1 MEKDLFF
8 DRDLSWLSFN
18 ERVLL
23 EAGKPEVPLLE
34 RLRFL
39 SIYSSNLD
47 EFYRVRMP
55 ALKALSKI
63 GHDEDDSLD
72 DANKI
77 IQGQQ
82 EMFGK
87 LLTTEIL
94 PQLKT
99 SGIHMFYNEPF
110 PEEVR
115 TLANQYFFDRVAGY
129 LQLIHIKRKTTGFFP
144 MNNKI
149 YLLVMLAGKNAKEDW
164 MILNIPS
171 DELSRFY
178 SIRRDGVEH
187 ILFLDDIIKDNLDKF
202 FTDCTIQGAYT
213 FKITR
218 NAELDIEDEYEGD
231 LALKIEKQISKR
243 DFGLATRVLHEPTM
257 PREVLE
263 DLLACLNV
271 ADATVMKGGTYHN
284 LKDLANLPVSRPELC
299 YPAWPAKRF
308 AIDAR
313 AQLRDTIAAGDI
325 IVHPP
330 YHAYDTVVRFF
341 NEAAL
346 DKDVTGIYITLYRV
360 ASESRI
366 GMALIN
372 AARNGKKVTV
382 FIELKA
388 RFDEENNIRWA
399 KKMKAAGIRIIYSIP
414 GLKVH
419 AKIALIKTKRKGIPA
434 SYGLFS
440 TGNFNE
446 STGRFYTDHVLLTA
460 HAGMMQEVER
470 LFLFLKERRRPLLA
484 GEIRFEHLLVAQ
496 FNLQNAFIRLIDREI
511 EQARSGQPARIVIK
525 LNNLEE
531 KVLISK
537 LYEASRAGVQVNLIV
552 RSICCLI
559 PGVPGMSENIRVIRI
574 VDRFLEHGRIFLF
587 HNGGNTQVYL
597 GSADWMNRNIYR
609 RIEVCF
615 PVYDEKIRREVIR
628 MIDIQL
634 HDNVQAVTLDNTL
647 RNTPVSRQNA
657 DKPVR
662 AQENLAREI
671 AGV

>member
-1 MEKDLFF
+1 MKKDLFF

-23 EAGKPEVPLLE
+23 EAGKPEVPLLD

-39 SIYSSNLD
+39 SIYSTNLD

-63 GHDEDDSLD
+63 GHDAEHILE
-72 DANKI
+72 DANCTIK
-77 IQGQQ
+77 GQQ
-82 EMFGK
+82 EQFGK

-94 PQLKT
+94 PRLKAA
-99 SGIHMFYNEPF
+99 GIHLYYNEPL
-110 PEEVR
+110 PEELRV
-115 TLANQYFFDRVAGY
+115 LANQYFFDRVAGY
-129 LQLIHIKRKTTGFFP
+129 IQLVHIKRKTTDFFP
-144 MNNKI
+144 INNKI
-149 YLLVMLAGKNAKEDW
+149 YMLVIFTGKNGKEDW
-164 MILNIPS
+164 TILNVPS
-171 DELSRFY
+171 DDLSRFY
-178 SIRRDGVEH
+178 AIRRDGVEH
-187 ILFLDDIIKDNLDKF
+187 ILFLDDIIKDNLNKV
-202 FTDCTIQGAYT
+202 FTDCTIEGAYT

-218 NAELDIEDEYEGD
+218 NAELGIEDEYEGD
-231 LALKIEKQISKR
+231 LATKIEKQISKR
-243 DFGLATRVLHEPTM
+243 DFGLATRILHEPSM
-257 PREVLE
+257 PTAVLQE
-263 DLLACLNV
+263 LLASLNV
-271 ADATVMKGGTYHN
+271 TEGNIMKGGTYHN
-284 LKDLANLPVSRPELC
+284 LKDLANLPVSHPELN
-299 YPAWPAKRF
+299 YPAWPSTRF

-313 AQLRDTIAAGDI
+313 AQLRDTIATRDI
-325 IVHPP
+325 ILHPP
-330 YHAYDTVVRFF
+330 YHNYDTVVRFF

-346 DKDVTGIYITLYRV
+346 DKDVYAIYITLYRV
-360 ASESRI
+360 ASDSRI

-419 AKIALIKTKRKGIPA
+419 AKIALIKTHRKGMPG

-460 HAGMMQEVER
+460 HPGMMQEVEK
-470 LFLFLKERRRPLLA
+470 LFVFLKARVRPA
-484 GEIRFEHLLVAQ
+484 GGELQCNHLLVAQ
-496 FNLQNAFIRLIDREI
+496 FNLQDAFIKRIDREI
-511 EQARSGQPARIVIK
+511 ALAQSGQPAQIIIK

-537 LYEASRAGVQVNLIV
+537 LYEASRAGVKIHLIV

-559 PGVPGMSENIRVIRI
+559 PGVPGMSDNISVTRI
-574 VDRFLEHGRIFLF
+574 VDRFLEHGRLFLF
-587 HNGGNTQVYL
+587 NNNGNPEL
-597 GSADWMNRNIYR
+597 FMGSADWMNRNIYR

-615 PVYDEKIRREVIR
+615 PVYDQAIRDEVIR
-628 MIDIQL
+628 MLHIQL
-634 HDNVQAVTLDNTL
+634 ADNVQAVTLDQSLQNV
-647 RNTPVSRQNA
+647 PIVRQNN

-662 AQENLAREI
+662 AQENLAHGI

>member
-18 ERVLL
+18 GRVLL
-23 EAGKPEVPLLE
+23 EAGKSEVPLLE

-63 GHDEDDSLD
+63 GHDSENILEDT
-72 DANKI
+72 NCI
-77 IQGQQ
+77 IRKQQ
-82 EMFGK
+82 ELFGK

-94 PQLKT
+94 PQLKD
-99 SGIHMFYNEPF
+99 SGIHMFYNEVL
-110 PEEVR
+110 PEEIR
-115 TLANQYFFDRVAGY
+115 IQANQYFFDRIAGY
-129 LQLIHIKRKTTGFFP
+129 LRFVHIKKKGTDFFP
-144 MNNKI
+144 INNKI
-149 YLLVMLAGKNAKEDW
+149 YLLVILSGKNGKADW
-164 MILNIPS
+164 TVVNVPS

-178 SIRRDGVEH
+178 SIRRDGTDH
-187 ILFLDDIIKDNLDKF
+187 ILFLDDIIKDNLDKV
-202 FTDCTIQGAYT
+202 FTGCRIEGAYT

-218 NAELDIEDEYEGD
+218 NAELDIEDEYEGN

-257 PREVLE
+257 PPDVLHE
-263 DLLACLNV
+263 LLASLHVTEANI
-271 ADATVMKGGTYHN
+271 MKGGTYHN
-284 LKDLANLPVSRPELC
+284 LKDLANLPVHRADLC
-299 YPAWPAKRF
+299 YPGWPIAKF
-308 AIDAR
+308 AVNIDS
-313 AQLRDTIAAGDI
+313 QLRDAIAERDI
-325 IVHPP
+325 ILHPP

-346 DKDVTGIYITLYRV
+346 DKDVSEIYITLYRV

-372 AARNGKKVTV
+372 AAHNGKKVTV

-419 AKIALIKTKRKGIPA
+419 AKIALIKTRRKGGPEN
-434 SYGLFS
+434 YGLFS

-460 HAGMMQEVER
+460 HAGMMQEVEH
-470 LFLFLKERRRPLLA
+470 LFTFLKERRRPVV

-496 FNLQNAFIRLIDREI
+496 FNLLESFIKLIDREI
-511 EQARSGQPARIVIK
+511 EQARNGKPARIVIK

-537 LYEASRAGVQVNLIV
+537 LYEASRAGVKVELIV
-552 RSICCLI
+552 RSICCLM
-559 PGVPGMSENIRVIRI
+559 PGVAGMSENIRVIRI

-587 HNGGNTQVYL
+587 HNAGDTKVYL

-615 PVYDEKIRREVIR
+615 PVYDAAICQEIVRLVT
-628 MIDIQL
+628 MQL
-634 HDNVQAVTLDNTL
+634 NDNVQAVTLDKSL
-647 RNTPVSRQNA
+647 SNTPVPRAAA
-657 DKPVR
+657 DKPIR